1 LTGIIDHQS
10 IATELETVLASR
22 AFARATRA
30 RSLLRY
36 LVEAHLDSQTQRLK
50 ESTIALDVFDRDPA
64 TFDGDRDGIV
74 RVSVNR
80 LREHLER
87 FYADEGRDAPIRFE
101 IARGSYAPIIR
112 RTAPSNL
119 SDRPRI
125 LVLPLANL
133 TGNAELAPLCD
144 GLTDDLIDAL
154 AQLDTVRVLART
166 TSFKFRG
173 VARDIRK
180 IADEVNADI
189 IFEGSV
195 QEVGE
200 RLRLTAQMIVAH
212 DGTHLWSHALES
224 DVRNRANLQGQLI
237 DLMHRSVRRDATKPS
252 IAAATL
258 TENAGAL
265 RAFHRGQFAYR
276 QDTLAQFE
284 AARTLFEQAIALD
297 PNFAR
302 AHAALAKV
310 WWALGNAGAEP
321 LTAAAHRGLTET
333 TRALELAPNDPFVV
347 AAHGYLSLFAG
358 YDPMAALS
366 FAARAVQLGP
376 NVIEAHLFYA
386 KLNTYLG
393 RFDDARAS
401 LAIASEI
408 DPLSLD
414 PLHGLVANAFAMR
427 DFSSALAINDEI
439 LAREPESSIAAW
451 NRGHALRKLGRYD
464 ECDVNF
470 AETVAKWPSSAR
482 YSALIRSLT
491 RASAGE
497 FENARVLRSEAL
509 ASVPWEEDPMTYA
522 TIDALLGDADGVY
535 RAWEHAVAHR
545 DPYVYLSNIA
555 DEFDSYRND
564 VRFKTIAKK
573 LRLPE
578 GSTANA

>member
-1 LTGIIDHQS
+1 MTGAIEHKS
-10 IATELETVLASR
+10 IADELARVLASR

-36 LVEAHLDSQTQRLK
+36 LVEAHLDAQTQRLK
-50 ESTIALDVFDRDPA
+50 ETTIALDVFDRDPA

-87 FYADEGRDAPIRFE
+87 FYADEGRDAPLRFE

-112 RTAPSNL
+112 RTVPSSL
-119 SDRPRI
+119 PERPRI

-133 TGNAELAPLCD
+133 TGNADLAPLCD

-154 AQLDTVRVLART
+154 AQLISVRVLART
-166 TSFKFRG
+166 TSFQYRG
-173 VARDIRK
+173 VAIDIRK
-180 IADEVNADI
+180 IAHEVSADI
-189 IFEGSV
+189 VFEGSV

-224 DVRNRANLQGQLI
+224 DARNRANLQGQLI
-237 DLMHRSVRRDATKPS
+237 DLMHRSVRRGETQPS
-252 IAAATL
+252 TAIAPL
-258 TENAGAL
+258 TAHVDAL
-265 RAFHRGQFAYR
+265 RAFHRGQFAFR
-276 QDTLAQFE
+276 QDTLAQFK
-284 AARTLFEQAIALD
+284 AALALFEQAIALD

-302 AHAALAKV
+302 AYAALAKT

-321 LTAAAHRGLTET
+321 LTAAAHRGLSAT

-347 AAHGYLSLFAG
+347 AAHGYMSLFVG

-401 LAIASEI
+401 LAIAVDI

-414 PLHGLVANAFAMR
+414 PLHGQVATAIAMR
-427 DFSSALAINDEI
+427 DFSRALAINDEI
-439 LAREPESSIAAW
+439 IARAPDSSAAAW
-451 NRGHALRKLGRYD
+451 NRAHVLRKLGRYD
-464 ECDVNF
+464 ECDECF
-470 AETVAKWPSSAR
+470 AQTVAKWPDSAR

-497 FENARVLRSEAL
+497 VESARALRRQAL

-522 TIDALLGDADGVY
+522 TIDALLGDADDVY
-535 RAWEHAVAHR
+535 RAWEHAVAQR
-545 DPYVYLSNIA
+545 DPYVYLSNVA
-555 DEFDSYRND
+555 DEFDPYRND
-564 VRFKTIAKK
+564 ARFKAIAQA
-573 LRLPE
+573 LRLP
-578 GSTANA
+578 SNDTANA